1 MLLILIFSLT
11 QLTCIGTS
19 HSDTVKLKGGLI
31 YKHEGQAQINQD
43 FLIFKRSVDSSA
55 LKSVAQRLFDSTTL
69 YEEYCNYLEEINN
82 KGPQMIQ
89 SEDYQQAMDKN
100 ITVKYIA
107 TPLKY
112 PLKDTMSVC
121 ARISARRVEIRDI
134 YTYNAAR
141 TFATL
146 HNIDQFEA
154 GIIWN
159 APTKLPSWT

>member
-1 MLLILIFSLT
+1 
-11 QLTCIGTS
+11 
-19 HSDTVKLKGGLI
+19 
-31 YKHEGQAQINQD
+31 
-43 FLIFKRSVDSSA
+43 
-55 LKSVAQRLFDSTTL
+55 
-69 YEEYCNYLEEINN
+69 
-82 KGPQMIQ
+82 
-89 SEDYQQAMDKN
+89 MDKN

-121 ARISARRVEIRDI
+121 ARISARLVEIRDI

-154 GIIWN
+154 GII
-159 APTKLPSWT
+159 